1 MVISER
7 ILKVRYMIIQ
17 IYAFT
22 DPETAAEAVD
32 LGVNN
37 IGFVAGRYGIVPGE
51 LSFSEAREIAV
62 SLPPRATS
70 VAITMSEDVKEI
82 LRMASEV
89 KPNIVHISTDV
100 DCVGIEVMRELRS
113 HLDVNIRLMKAIPV
127 EDEKSIMVSQ
137 QFAEVSDLLLLDTK
151 RAGFPGV
158 GATGFTHDWDISRR
172 IVEAVGIPV
181 ILAGGLTADNVGAAI
196 REINPW
202 GVDSNTS
209 TNIPG
214 SQVEKDLERIA
225 AFVSAIQNS
234 ENADAGGV
242 MKV

>member
-1 MVISER
+1 
-7 ILKVRYMIIQ
+7 MIIQ

-22 DPETAAEAVD
+22 DPETAVAAVD

-51 LSFSEAREIAV
+51 LSFSEAREISA
-62 SLPPRATS
+62 SLPQRATS

-100 DCVGIEVMRELRS
+100 DCVSVEVMRELRS
-113 HLDVNIRLMKAIPV
+113 YLDTDIRLMKAIPV
-127 EDEKSIMVSQ
+127 EDENSIEVSQ

-151 RAGFPGV
+151 REGFPGV

-172 IVEAVGIPV
+172 IVESVAIPV
-181 ILAGGLTADNVGAAI
+181 ILAGGLTADNVDAAI

-209 TNIPG
+209 TNISG
-214 SQVEKDLERIA
+214 SQVEKDLKRIA
-225 AFVSAIQNS
+225 AFINAVHST
-234 ENADAGGV
+234 ENEGESGV
-242 MKV
+242 LKA

>member
-1 MVISER
+1 
-7 ILKVRYMIIQ
+7 MIIQ

-22 DPETAAEAVD
+22 DPETAVAAVD

-51 LSFSEAREIAV
+51 LSFSEAREIAA

-70 VAITMSEDVKEI
+70 VAITMSEDIKEI

-100 DCVGIEVMRELRS
+100 DRVDVEVMRELRS
-113 HLDVNIRLMKAIPV
+113 RLDMDIRLMKAIPV
-127 EDEKSIMVSQ
+127 EDESSIVVSQ

-151 RAGFPGV
+151 REGFPGV

-172 IVEAVGIPV
+172 IVESVAIPV

-214 SQVEKDLERIA
+214 SQVEKDLKRIA
-225 AFVSAIQNS
+225 AFISAVHSI
-234 ENADAGGV
+234 EKADEGGEL
-242 MKV
+242 KA

>member
-1 MVISER
+1 
-7 ILKVRYMIIQ
+7 MIIQ

-22 DPETAAEAVD
+22 DPKTATAAVD

-51 LSFSEAREIAV
+51 LSFSEAREIVV
-62 SLPPRATS
+62 SLQPRATS

-100 DCVGIEVMRELRS
+100 DCVGVETMRELRS
-113 HLDVNIRLMKAIPV
+113 HLDVDIRLMKAIPV

-137 QFAEVSDLLLLDTK
+137 QFAKVSDLLLLDTK

-172 IVEAVGIPV
+172 IVEAVAIPV

-242 MKV
+242 LKA

>member
-1 MVISER
+1 
-7 ILKVRYMIIQ
+7 MIIQ

-22 DPETAAEAVD
+22 DPETAAEAVE

-70 VAITMSEDVKEI
+70 VALTMSEDVEEI

-89 KPNIVHISTDV
+89 KPDIIHVSSDV
-100 DCVGIEVMRELRS
+100 DLVGVEAMRELHS
-113 HLDVNIRLMKAIPV
+113 HLDADIRLMKAIPV
-127 EDEKSIMVSQ
+127 EDEQSIVLSQ
-137 QFAEVSDLLLLDTK
+137 QFAGVSDLLLLDTK
-151 RAGFPGV
+151 RKDFPGV
-158 GATGFTHDWDISRR
+158 GATGFTHDWNISKR
-172 IVEAVGIPV
+172 IVEAVPIPV
-181 ILAGGLTADNVGAAI
+181 ILAGGLTADNVSAAI

-209 TNIPG
+209 TNVAG
-214 SQVEKDLERIA
+214 SQVEKDLKKIA
-225 AFVSAIQNS
+225 AFISAVLS
-234 ENADAGGV
+234 TEKTDEDGVLNA
-242 MKV
+242 

>member
-1 MVISER
+1 
-7 ILKVRYMIIQ
+7 MIIQ

-22 DPETAAEAVD
+22 DPETAAEAVE

-70 VAITMSEDVKEI
+70 VALTMSEDVEEI

-89 KPNIVHISTDV
+89 KPDIIHVSSDV
-100 DCVGIEVMRELRS
+100 DLVGVEAMRELHS
-113 HLDVNIRLMKAIPV
+113 HLDADIRLMKAIPV
-127 EDEKSIMVSQ
+127 EDEQSIVLSQ
-137 QFAEVSDLLLLDTK
+137 QFAGVSDLLLLDTK
-151 RAGFPGV
+151 RKDFPGV
-158 GATGFTHDWDISRR
+158 GATGFTHDWNISKR
-172 IVEAVGIPV
+172 IVEAVPIPV

-209 TNIPG
+209 TNVAG
-214 SQVEKDLERIA
+214 SQVEKDLKKIA
-225 AFVSAIQNS
+225 AFISAVLS
-234 ENADAGGV
+234 TEKTDEDGVLNA
-242 MKV
+242 

>member
-22 DPETAAEAVD
+22 DPETVVAAVD

-51 LSFSEAREIAV
+51 LSFDEAREIAV
-62 SLPPRATS
+62 SLPPGATS

-100 DCVGIEVMRELRS
+100 DCVSVEAMRELRS
-113 HLDVNIRLMKAIPV
+113 HLDVDIRLMKAIPV
-127 EDEKSIMVSQ
+127 EDEKSIVVSQ

-158 GATGFTHDWDISRR
+158 GATGFTHDWDISRQ
-172 IVEAVGIPV
+172 IVEAVAIPV
-181 ILAGGLTADNVGAAI
+181 ILAGGLTANNVGAAI

-209 TNIPG
+209 TNVPG

-225 AFVSAIQNS
+225 AFVSAIQNR
-234 ENADAGGV
+234 ENADASGV
-242 MKV
+242 LRA

>member
-1 MVISER
+1 
-7 ILKVRYMIIQ
+7 MIIQ

-22 DPETAAEAVD
+22 DPETAAAAVD

-37 IGFVAGRYGIVPGE
+37 IGFVAGRYGVVQGE
-51 LSFSEAREIAV
+51 LSFSEAREIVV

-82 LRMASEV
+82 LRMAAEV
-89 KPNIVHISTDV
+89 KPDIVHVSTDV
-100 DCVGIEVMRELRS
+100 DCVDVEAMRELRS
-113 HLDVNIRLMKAIPV
+113 RLDADIRLMKAISV
-127 EDEKSIMVSQ
+127 EDEKSIVVSQ
-137 QFAEVSDLLLLDTK
+137 QFAAVSDLLLLDTK

-158 GATGFTHDWDISRR
+158 GATGFTHDWDISRQ
-172 IVEAVGIPV
+172 IVESVDIPA
-181 ILAGGLTADNVGAAI
+181 IMAGGLTTDNVGAAI

-209 TNIPG
+209 TNVPG

-225 AFVSAIQNS
+225 AFVNAINNHESANV
-234 ENADAGGV
+234 GGV
-242 MKV
+242 QKG